1 MKTNKQNITIICVG
15 LAGCL
20 LTSLASSTAVMLFK
34 GWELQGG
41 VSELFYRMC
50 IGYPSACIIVISI
63 FPYLVPRLT
72 KFLDEKLS

>member
-1 MKTNKQNITIICVG
+1 MRTNKQNITIICVG
-15 LAGCL
+15 LAGCF

-50 IGYPSACIIVISI
+50 FEYPSTCIVVISI

-72 KFLDEKLS
+72 KFLEKKLS